1 MISFFA
7 RHPTVAN
14 ILMLSI
20 LVMGITTLPGINRE
34 TFPFIEKYEV
44 QVKVVYPGA
53 SPDDVETA
61 ICNRLEDATDGIGF
75 TEEQR
80 CEARD
85 GIGIL
90 TMKMYETGDIE
101 TFLDDVKTAVDGV
114 SDFPDEVDQPVVE
127 KLGRTSDVI
136 AIAITANQ
144 SLSQLKAL
152 AEYYR
157 NQLLT
162 IPQIPIVIVDNFSE
176 HQLRVLIKAEAL
188 RQYNMSLQD
197 VSNLIASQS
206 LDLPVGQLESEGKT
220 YQIRFDDARRTPDQL
235 ASLVILSD
243 QQGGEVRLGDIARI
257 EDTFELAEK
266 RIEFNGQPAALL
278 KVRKNTT
285 DDTLRVF
292 DAVKAFVD
300 AENARLPEGTRL
312 VLTQDRA
319 SIVRDRLQMLLKNSW
334 QGLMLVILTLFLFFS
349 WRYTFWVA
357 MGLPVSFLGGLF
369 IMSWLGVSINMIS
382 MVALLIAIG
391 ILMDDAIVLSESI
404 SSEYLRGKPPL
415 QAAID
420 GTKRVQRGVLS
431 SFITSALIF
440 GSLLFLKG
448 DLGQVLGVI
457 PIVLLSVLTVSMIE
471 GFLIL
476 PHHLKHSLEHSHE
489 RERPEWRNRF
499 EEKFERLRERV
510 GLLAE
515 TSVRYRYTS
524 LGLVIGIFILSVS
537 MLASG
542 VLKFKAFPDIEGD
555 IVEARILLPQGT
567 PLHRT
572 EQIVA
577 QLIAGLN
584 KTADVFSADEDGQS
598 IIKNVQVAY
607 SVNQDAYEEGPH
619 VATISVDL
627 LSTEERHFTLDKF
640 RQIWRETTGE
650 ITDAIALQYKEP
662 VIGPAGKAVHIRIA
676 GPDLDELSLTSW
688 QLQQWLK
695 GYPGVLNV
703 INDMRPGKPQFR
715 LQLQPGMLGAGLDA
729 REVANQ
735 LRAAYQGQT
744 VDDIYYGREAYEVS
758 VKLDS
763 DLNQAMS
770 DFDNL
775 VVTTK
780 TGVAIPLTS
789 AVSLEPI
796 REFSRIAHVNHQR
809 VVNVYADV
817 DANIANTSEVLA
829 DVKKRF
835 FPRLAKEHPSLTFGF
850 EGEIKNGAVTQKS
863 MLKGFLIGGI
873 GIFLLLS
880 LQFRNY
886 REPLIVMV
894 AIPLSLIGVIW
905 GHLLMGLDMTMPSMI
920 GFVSL
925 SGIVVNDSILL
936 VEFVKYRTK
945 EGMSLHAAAS
955 QAVRDRFRAILLT
968 SITTIAGMLPLLSET
983 STQAQILVPL
993 VTSIVF
999 GLLAS
1004 TTLILLVLPALY
1016 AIMEDIGYVKYDR
1029 DELDT
1034 PDDDF
1039 RALQDHPGQ

>member
-7 RHPTVAN
+7 RHPTAAN

-20 LVMGITTLPGINRE
+20 LVVGITALPGINRE

-90 TMKMYETGDIE
+90 TMKMYESGDIE
-101 TFLDDVKTAVDGV
+101 AFLDDVKTAVDGV

-127 KLGRTSDVI
+127 KLGRTSNVVGV
-136 AIAITANQ
+136 AISANQ
-144 SLSQLKAL
+144 SLPQLKAL

-157 NQLLT
+157 NQLLM
-162 IPQIPIVIVDNFSE
+162 IPQIPIVIVDNFSD

-188 RQYNMSLQD
+188 RQYNLSLQD
-197 VSNLIASQS
+197 VANLIASQS

-243 QQGGEVRLGDIARI
+243 QQGGEIRLGDIARI

-278 KVRKNTT
+278 KVKKNTT

-292 DAVKAFVD
+292 DAVKAFVN

-334 QGLMLVILTLFLFFS
+334 QGLTLVILTLFLFFS

-489 RERPEWRNRF
+489 RERPAWRQKF
-499 EEKFERLRERV
+499 EDNFERLRERV
-510 GLLAE
+510 GQLSE
-515 TSVRYRYTS
+515 TAIRYRYST

-537 MLASG
+537 MLVSG
-542 VLKFKAFPDIEGD
+542 MLKFKAFPDIEGD

-584 KTADVFSADEDGQS
+584 KTADGFIAGEDVS
-598 IIKNVQVAY
+598 SVIKNVQVAY
-607 SVNQDAYEEGPH
+607 SVNLDAYEEGPH

-640 RQIWRETTGE
+640 RQVWRETTGE
-650 ITDAIALQYKEP
+650 ITDVIALQYKEP
-662 VIGPAGKAVHIRIA
+662 VIGPAGKAVHIRI
-676 GPDLDELSLTSW
+676 GGSDLDELSRTSW

-703 INDMRPGKPQFR
+703 ISDMRPGKPQFR

-780 TGVAIPLTS
+780 TGIAIPLSS
-789 AVSLEPI
+789 AVSVEPI

-835 FPRLAKEHPSLTFGF
+835 FSRLAKEHPSLTFGF

-863 MLKGFLIGGI
+863 MLKGFMIGAI

-925 SGIVVNDSILL
+925 AGIVVNDSILL

-983 STQAQILVPL
+983 SPQAQILVPL

-1004 TTLILLVLPALY
+1004 TMLILLVLPALY

-1029 DELDT
+1029 DELDMDEVEQGT
-1034 PDDDF
+1034 
-1039 RALQDHPGQ
+1039 